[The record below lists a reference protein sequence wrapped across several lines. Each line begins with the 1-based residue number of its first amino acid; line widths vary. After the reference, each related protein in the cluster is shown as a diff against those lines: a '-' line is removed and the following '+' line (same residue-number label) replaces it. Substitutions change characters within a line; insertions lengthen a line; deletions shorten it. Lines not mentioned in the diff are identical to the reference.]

1 MDSWAQIGAK
11 LDFPLR
17 ALEILEKYECNANE
31 TRRRIAM
38 DILKSNFK
46 PKQQVQADEP
56 PPDKTAEY
64 EKRALES
71 VCGSMVFVE
80 RTKLLWDKPK

>member
-1 MDSWAQIGAK
+1 
-11 LDFPLR
+11 
-17 ALEILEKYECNANE
+17 
-31 TRRRIAM
+31 M